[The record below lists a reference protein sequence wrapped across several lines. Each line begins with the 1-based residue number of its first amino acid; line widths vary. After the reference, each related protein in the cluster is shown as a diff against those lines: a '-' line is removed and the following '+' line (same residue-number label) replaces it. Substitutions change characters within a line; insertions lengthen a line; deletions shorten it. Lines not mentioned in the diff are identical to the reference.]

1 MSSIFLL
8 IILSLYLA
16 LLFGVAHWAEKRT
29 NSKWVNNPYIYT
41 LSLAVYC
48 TAWTYYG
55 SIGVAANSGL
65 NYLSIYIGPIIII
78 PVWMIILRKIIR
90 ISKINKISSIADF
103 ISLRYG
109 NSRFLGAIVTLICI
123 FGILPYISLQLKAIA
138 ETFHVVTK
146 TDPDS
151 NFFNDT
157 TTYVAIALALF
168 ASYYGTRYVDASE
181 QRKGIVTAVAM
192 ESVLKL
198 FFFLLL
204 GIYVTFFVFDGFD
217 DIYAQASVLENFKEK
232 NTVGGISQAINWF
245 FLCVLSLFAIFLL
258 PRQFQMAVVENNR
271 ESHIKTAV
279 WLFPLYLVLFNI
291 FVYPVAWG
299 GNILFDGKTVNPDT
313 YSLLIPQFFDNQTMT
328 VLVFLGGFSAAI
340 SMIVVSSIGLSTMLS
355 NNLLIPYGFLGRL
368 QSEVQETN
376 TKRIVTIRKVGIFS
390 LIMLSYIIY
399 RVFVLEYNLFSI
411 GLVSFVIIAQ
421 LAPAFFG
428 AILWKRGSRKGA
440 ITGMIVG
447 FLICTYTL
455 LVPYAIG
462 ITNFDNS
469 FITKGLFGIELLK
482 PFQLV
487 GIDYLEPV
495 QHSLFWSMLFNSMAY
510 LAISVSFKG
519 NYRERNY
526 AEMYVDIDNYITT
539 NESTFLWKG
548 TAYTS
553 DIQKVLNRFLG
564 EDRTKRALHL
574 FRMKYNVEQTEEL
587 ADARLIKF
595 AENLLTGHIG
605 TASAKILI
613 SSVVKEEKITLP
625 EVFKILE
632 ESKEHILINKK
643 LTETSK
649 ELNIITAQLKKANED
664 LILKDKQKDEFLDTI
679 SHELRTPI
687 TAIRAATEILHDD
700 DEVPQ
705 EIKKQFLSN
714 IISESDRLNRLITKI
729 LDLEKFDSGSQK
741 IYVTKNNIYLTISE
755 TIKQLQQ
762 LIENKKIT
770 IDLISEKNIVKA
782 FYDEDRI
789 TQVLNNLLSNAINFC
804 PNQDG
809 AIAIFIKETDRIIQV
824 AIEDNGKGID
834 ENDFETIF
842 EKFYQSSN
850 QNIRKPVGSGLGLS
864 ICKKIIEHHN
874 GKIWAENTQ
883 SAGARITFTIP
894 KYSAKKREIIK
905 LEDENRDEKNINC

>member
-1 MSSIFLL
+1 MSSIVLL
-8 IILSLYLA
+8 IILSVYLG
-16 LLFGVAHWAEKRT
+16 LLFGVAHWAEKRG
-29 NSKWVNNPYIYT
+29 NSKWTNNPYVYT

-48 TAWTYYG
+48 SAWTYYG
-55 SIGVAANSGL
+55 SIGVAATSGL
-65 NYLSIYIGPIIII
+65 NYLPIYIGPIIVI
-78 PVWMIILRKIIR
+78 PVWIIILRKIIR
-90 ISKINKISSIADF
+90 ISKINKVSSIADF

-109 NSRFLGAIVTLICI
+109 NSRFLGALVTLICI
-123 FGILPYISLQLKAIA
+123 FGILPYIALQLKAIA
-138 ETFHVVTK
+138 ETFKVVTK
-146 TDPDS
+146 TTGEFTIFS
-151 NFFNDT
+151 DT

-181 QRKGIVTAVAM
+181 QRKGIVTAVAL

-204 GIYVTFFVFDGFD
+204 GVYVTFFVFDGFD
-217 DIYAQASVLENFKEK
+217 DIYGQASQFADFKEK
-232 NTVGGISQAINWF
+232 NTVGGIPQAINWF
-245 FLCVLSLFAIFLL
+245 FLCILSLFAIFLL

-271 ESHIKTAV
+271 ESHIKTAI
-279 WLFPLYLVLFNI
+279 WLFPLYLLLFNI

-299 GNILFDGKTVNPDT
+299 GNILFEGKSVNPDT
-313 YSLLIPQFFDNQTMT
+313 YSLLIPQFFDNQFIT

-368 QSEVQETN
+368 QSEVQEHN
-376 TKRIVTIRKVGIFS
+376 TKKIVKIRKVGIFV
-390 LIMLSYIIY
+390 LIILSYIIY

-411 GLVSFVIIAQ
+411 GMVSFVIIAQ

-428 AILWKRGSRKGA
+428 AVLWRRGSKKGA
-440 ITGMIVG
+440 VTGIIIG

-462 ITNFDNS
+462 ITNADNS
-469 FITKGLFGIELLK
+469 FITNGLFGIELLK
-482 PFQLV
+482 PFQLF
-487 GIDYLEPV
+487 GIDYLDPV
-495 QHSLFWSMLFNSMAY
+495 PQALFWSILFNTMSY
-510 LAISVSFKG
+510 LAISVSFMG

-526 AEMYVDIDNYITT
+526 AEMYVNIDHHIATDENAFI
-539 NESTFLWKG
+539 WKG

-564 EDRTKRALHL
+564 EERTKRALNL
-574 FRMKYNVEQTEEL
+574 FRLKYNVENTQGL

-625 EVFKILE
+625 EVLKILE
-632 ESKEHILINKK
+632 ESKENILINKK

-649 ELNIITAQLKKANED
+649 ELKAITAQLKKANED

-700 DEVPQ
+700 DEVP
-705 EIKKQFLSN
+705 EEMKKQFLSN

-729 LDLEKFDSGSQK
+729 LDLEKFDSGLQK
-741 IYVTKNNIYLTISE
+741 IYVTKNNIYLTICE
-755 TIKQLQQ
+755 TVKQLKQ
-762 LIENKKIT
+762 LIENKNIR

-789 TQVLNNLLSNAINFC
+789 TQVLNNLLSNAIKFC

-809 AIAIFIKETDRIIQV
+809 TIAISIKETDKNIEV
-824 AIEDNGKGID
+824 AVEDNGKGINI
-834 ENDFETIF
+834 NDFEAVF
-842 EKFYQSSN
+842 DKFYQSSN
-850 QNIRKPVGSGLGLS
+850 QNIRKPVGSGLGLA

-874 GKIWAENTQ
+874 GKIWAEN
-883 SAGARITFTIP
+883 SINSGARLTFTIP
-894 KYSAKKREIIK
+894 KYNREIV
-905 LEDENRDEKNINC
+905 E